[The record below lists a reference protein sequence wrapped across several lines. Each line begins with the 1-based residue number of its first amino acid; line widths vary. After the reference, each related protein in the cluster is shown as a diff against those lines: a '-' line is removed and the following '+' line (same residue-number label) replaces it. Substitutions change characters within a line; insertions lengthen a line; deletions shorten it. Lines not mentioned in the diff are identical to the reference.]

1 MQPPHKLCVAMRLTI
16 TRCSTSSPAAST
28 LTADGVRCLG
38 MVCRAAAPLELML
51 AWLPKCSVTFPGLWR
66 RLVDSPA
73 KSVRT
78 KEHRSR
84 HREELFKNRD
94 LSRACRIAART
105 TRQVRTDGEGSI
117 LIDFCSFA
125 SGRLSGPTLY
135 SAGRFERLAP
145 HGFDCSTHEWAK
157 RA

>member
-1 MQPPHKLCVAMRLTI
+1 MAMRLTI
-16 TRCSTSSPAAST
+16 TRCSSTSPAAAT
-28 LTADGVRCLG
+28 LIADGGRCPG

-135 SAGRFERLAP
+135 SVLQNQ
-145 HGFDCSTHEWAK
+145 TK
-157 RA
+157 RADYCRVACGTGCPTMAIV